1 MIVSRSGAVL
11 SLVLSTL
18 IAVHAAPPTITKS
31 FSPTTIPVASTP
43 STLVFTIT
51 NPNDGTTMT
60 NIGFTDILPAGL
72 VAPASTV
79 AVCGGTLTVTL
90 QEPVTPASISTIT
103 LSGASIANPGPPCQF
118 AVAVIGLTAGT
129 KSNITSPVTSS
140 EGNGNTATATLEVVG
155 PPVLAKAF
163 SPAQILVNQ
172 NSALTFTIKN
182 PNTSLTLT
190 GVGFTDALPA
200 NVVVATPN
208 GLTGSCGGGVISA
221 VAGGGTIS
229 LTSATLAGQAT
240 CTFSVNVTSSVPSI
254 YPNITSQVSSA
265 EQGLG
270 APVVATLTVVGPPTI
285 TKSFS
290 QPLIPLNQ
298 VATISLTITNPN
310 PTVAL
315 TGVGFTDALP
325 NGLISPASISISVC
339 GGTLNVT
346 QTSVALVGAS
356 LPAGS
361 VCPLALAV
369 IGTIPGSVT
378 NTTSPITSNEAGS
391 GKAAS
396 ASAIIVAPPEISKTF
411 GSLLAVPLGATVPL
425 SFTVVNPNVPV
436 ALTGVGFTD
445 TLPPGLVVAAP
456 PVITGSCGGGTITAA
471 PGTSLISLAAATL
484 APTSSCTFSVS
495 VLAVGAGLQVNTTSQ
510 VNSVEGG
517 LGNTA
522 SAAITTGDPYQVRYS
537 ANLNIGDSLVNLTN
551 VGTADANLCANVY
564 VFSPDEQMVACCSC
578 LVTPN
583 GLNSLSVRND
593 LISNTLTPA
602 SPSSVVIRLLATQ
615 PVGGGC
621 NPASPTQFNLLAG
634 LSAWGTTL
642 HALPTNPVTYGVTE
656 TGFSPTALTAQEL
669 GRLTALCG
677 FIQGNGSGYGI
688 CKSCRTGGLGA
699 EKR

>member
-1 MIVSRSGAVL
+1 MIASRIGAVL
-11 SLVLSTL
+11 SLVLPTL

-72 VAPASTV
+72 VAPASSV

-90 QEPVTPASISTIT
+90 QEPVTPASTSTIT

-129 KSNITSPVTSS
+129 KLNTTSPVTSS

-190 GVGFTDALPA
+190 GIGFTDTLPV

-221 VAGGGTIS
+221 AAGGGTIS
-229 LTSATLAGQAT
+229 LAGATLAGQAT
-240 CTFSVNVTSSVPSI
+240 CTFSVNVTSSIPSL

-290 QPLIPLNQ
+290 QALIPLNQ

-325 NGLISPASISISVC
+325 NGLISPASVSISVC

-346 QTSVALVGAS
+346 QTSVALVAAS
-356 LPAGS
+356 LPPGS

-391 GKAAS
+391 GKSAS
-396 ASAIIVAPPEISKTF
+396 ASAIVVAPPVISKTF
-411 GSLLAVPLGATVPL
+411 GSLLVIPLGATAPL
-425 SFTVVNPNVPV
+425 TFTVENPNVPV

-445 TLPPGLVVAAP
+445 NLPPGLVVATP
-456 PVITGSCGGGTITAA
+456 PVITGSCGGGTITAVA
-471 PGTSLISLAAATL
+471 GTGLISLAAATL

-517 LGNTA
+517 AGNTG

-537 ANLNIGDSLVNLTN
+537 GNLNAGDSVVNLTN
-551 VGTADANLCANVY
+551 AGTADGNICANVY

-583 GLNSLSVRND
+583 GLKSLSVRND
-593 LISNTLTPA
+593 LVNNTLTPA
-602 SPSSVVIRLLATQ
+602 SPSSVIIRLLTSQ

-621 NPASPTQFNLLAG
+621 NPTSPTPINLLSG
-634 LSAWGTTL
+634 ISAWGTTL
-642 HALPTNPVTYGVTE
+642 HALPTIPVTYGVTE
-656 TGFSPTALTAQEL
+656 TGFSPTALTTAEL
-669 GRLTALCG
+669 SRLTAFCG

-688 CKSCRTGGLGA
+688 CKSCRAGGLGA
-699 EKR
+699 ERQ